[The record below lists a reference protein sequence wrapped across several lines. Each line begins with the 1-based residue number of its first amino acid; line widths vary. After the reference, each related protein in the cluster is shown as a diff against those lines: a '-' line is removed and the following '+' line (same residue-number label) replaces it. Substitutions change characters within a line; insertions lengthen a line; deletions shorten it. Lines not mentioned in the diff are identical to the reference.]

1 MQWYHWVLVVV
12 GLALFVYIK
21 VKAASSFLR
30 AMKRRQE
37 ERERQLEEEL

>member
-1 MQWYHWVLVVV
+1 MQWYHWVLAVV

-21 VKAASSFLR
+21 VKATGSFLR

-37 ERERQLEEEL
+37 ERERLLEEDL